1 MTHDY
6 AAAEPHSLPRG
17 GSGEQ
22 RDLGREVSEI
32 RGELQAL
39 KWAFALAFVAV
50 LGAMGFF
57 YNALQTFQKGQE
69 EIRQSLGA
77 IYQQTVD
84 LGERMGRMDERIGE
98 RLDRQD
104 DRIHERLDL
113 QDERLD
119 RQGKR
124 LDRQNE
130 RLDRMDGRLR
140 GVEDGLVE
148 VNGRLDQVDGR
159 LRHVENGL
167 VEVNGRLTNVEE
179 LLQVLVARSG
189 GPP

>member
-1 MTHDY
+1 MNHDY

-50 LGAMGFF
+50 VGAMGFF

-77 IYQQTVD
+77 IYQQTVE

-104 DRIHERLDL
+104 DRIRERLDL

-124 LDRQNE
+124 LDR
-130 RLDRMDGRLR
+130 MDGRLR
-140 GVEDGLVE
+140 GVENGLVE